1 VAKSDIRIID
11 HLGNIP
17 INTTGMIQEN
27 IWDNFDQKS
36 VLTRINTYDMSDMHL
51 LEQFLFS
58 HLPYSSKV
66 FRLVVG
72 SISSTI
78 KQVHTCMY
86 KYIYI
91 YMYEYINICMNICM
105 YTYSYLYIF
114 IVAF

>member
-11 HLGNIP
+11 HPGNIP

-91 YMYEYINICMNICM
+91 Y
-105 YTYSYLYIF
+105 
-114 IVAF
+114 V